1 MKFHAFVAVTLALF
15 QTGLSSALPD
25 GASVTARQDRRGSEQ
40 IPGLGSRKQQVI
52 SAGGNTMDLAVAM
65 LETTNMGTDYP
76 YGDGKSGDATNFG
89 IFKQNWYMLRT
100 SASEFLGQSV
110 NDVRNG
116 EILNKDLGKDIKARH
131 DGEAKYG
138 FDVWFAGHRNGAS
151 GVQNPNTADIKRYR
165 DAVQWI
171 KSQIE
176 SDKKYESDNTR
187 FWVDVTPI

>member
-25 GASVTARQDRRGSEQ
+25 SASVTARQDRRGSEQ

-76 YGDGKSGDATNFG
+76 YG
-89 IFKQNWYMLRT
+89 
-100 SASEFLGQSV
+100 QSV

-116 EILNKDLGKDIKARH
+116 EILKYVSVALSLEISQSTLQILTSPTARTSVRISRPATTERQSTVLTSGSLDIAMVQLVSRTLTPPTSNVRILTPWLSVAMH
-131 DGEAKYG
+131 EEMLN
-138 FDVWFAGHRNGAS
+138 GHRVPRRCS
-151 GVQNPNTADIKRYR
+151 MDQVPD
-165 DAVQWI
+165 
-171 KSQIE
+171 
-176 SDKKYESDNTR
+176 
-187 FWVDVTPI
+187 